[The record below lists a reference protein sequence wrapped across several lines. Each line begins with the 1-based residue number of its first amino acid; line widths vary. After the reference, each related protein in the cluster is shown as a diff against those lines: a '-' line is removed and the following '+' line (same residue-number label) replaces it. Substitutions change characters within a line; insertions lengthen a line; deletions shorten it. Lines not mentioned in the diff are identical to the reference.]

1 MSVAANMMM
10 FNSSRREREER
21 EVYEKALKLL
31 QRAAGISGETTDDI
45 KNFVFDINGKV
56 LSSLR
61 ASYPQ
66 YSLSDDS
73 SILLDIWNQVDH
85 QVRNILQHGLYK
97 DTTIEKAIINDTFE
111 GMINYKKTITN
122 IHELLPELD
131 LDTLFKIMEAIVEET
146 TPIINWPNSIRTPL
160 SDKPWWEEPNRIT
173 CTYNS
178 K

>member
-10 FNSSRREREER
+10 FNSSRIEREER

-73 SILLDIWNQVDH
+73 SILLDILWNQVDH
-85 QVRNILQHGLYK
+85 QVRNILQYGLYK
-97 DTTIEKAIINDTFE
+97 DTTIKKAIINDTFE
-111 GMINYKKTITN
+111 GYDR
-122 IHELLPELD
+122 L
-131 LDTLFKIMEAIVEET
+131 
-146 TPIINWPNSIRTPL
+146 
-160 SDKPWWEEPNRIT
+160 
-173 CTYNS
+173 
-178 K
+178 

>member
-10 FNSSRREREER
+10 FNSSRIEREER

-85 QVRNILQHGLYK
+85 QVRNILQYGLYK
-97 DTTIEKAIINDTFE
+97 DTTIKKAIINDTFE
-111 GMINYKKTITN
+111 GYDR
-122 IHELLPELD
+122 L
-131 LDTLFKIMEAIVEET
+131 
-146 TPIINWPNSIRTPL
+146 
-160 SDKPWWEEPNRIT
+160 
-173 CTYNS
+173 
-178 K
+178 

>member
-1 MSVAANMMM
+1 MSAAANMMM
-10 FNSSRREREER
+10 FNSSRIEHDER

-31 QRAAGISGETTDDI
+31 QRAAGISGETRDDNI

-61 ASYPQ
+61 ARYPQ

-73 SILLDIWNQVDH
+73 SILLDTWN

-111 GMINYKKTITN
+111 GY
-122 IHELLPELD
+122 
-131 LDTLFKIMEAIVEET
+131 
-146 TPIINWPNSIRTPL
+146 
-160 SDKPWWEEPNRIT
+160 DKL
-173 CTYNS
+173 
-178 K
+178 

>member
-10 FNSSRREREER
+10 FNSSRIEREER

-73 SILLDIWNQVDH
+73 SILLDILWN
-85 QVRNILQHGLYK
+85 QVRNILQYGLYK

-111 GMINYKKTITN
+111 GY
-122 IHELLPELD
+122 
-131 LDTLFKIMEAIVEET
+131 
-146 TPIINWPNSIRTPL
+146 
-160 SDKPWWEEPNRIT
+160 DKL
-173 CTYNS
+173 
-178 K
+178 

>member
-1 MSVAANMMM
+1 MSAAANMMM
-10 FNSSRREREER
+10 FNSSRIEREER

-31 QRAAGISGETTDDI
+31 QRAAGISGEPTDNI
-45 KNFVFDINGKV
+45 KNKNFVFDIYINGKV

-111 GMINYKKTITN
+111 GY
-122 IHELLPELD
+122 
-131 LDTLFKIMEAIVEET
+131 
-146 TPIINWPNSIRTPL
+146 
-160 SDKPWWEEPNRIT
+160 DKL
-173 CTYNS
+173 
-178 K
+178 

>member
-61 ASYPQ
+61 AIHNIVFQ
-66 YSLSDDS
+66 M
-73 SILLDIWNQVDH
+73 ILLYYQIYGIKQ
-85 QVRNILQHGLYK
+85 
-97 DTTIEKAIINDTFE
+97 TIK
-111 GMINYKKTITN
+111 
-122 IHELLPELD
+122 
-131 LDTLFKIMEAIVEET
+131 
-146 TPIINWPNSIRTPL
+146 
-160 SDKPWWEEPNRIT
+160 
-173 CTYNS
+173 
-178 K
+178 

>member
-1 MSVAANMMM
+1 MK
-10 FNSSRREREER
+10 
-21 EVYEKALKLL
+21 KALKLL
-31 QRAAGISGETTDDI
+31 QRAAGISGEITDDI

-97 DTTIEKAIINDTFE
+97 DTTIEKAIINDTF
-111 GMINYKKTITN
+111 
-122 IHELLPELD
+122 
-131 LDTLFKIMEAIVEET
+131 
-146 TPIINWPNSIRTPL
+146 
-160 SDKPWWEEPNRIT
+160 
-173 CTYNS
+173 
-178 K
+178 

>member
-1 MSVAANMMM
+1 MYRTNMSVAANMMM
-10 FNSSRREREER
+10 FNSSRIEREER

-45 KNFVFDINGKV
+45 KNFVFDIYINGKV

-73 SILLDIWNQVDH
+73 SILLDIWNQV
-85 QVRNILQHGLYK
+85 RNILQHGLYK

-111 GMINYKKTITN
+111 GY
-122 IHELLPELD
+122 
-131 LDTLFKIMEAIVEET
+131 
-146 TPIINWPNSIRTPL
+146 
-160 SDKPWWEEPNRIT
+160 DKL
-173 CTYNS
+173 
-178 K
+178 

>member
-10 FNSSRREREER
+10 FNSSRIEREER

-45 KNFVFDINGKV
+45 KNFVFDIYINGKV

-73 SILLDIWNQVDH
+73 SILLDIWNQV
-85 QVRNILQHGLYK
+85 RNILQHGLYK

-111 GMINYKKTITN
+111 GY
-122 IHELLPELD
+122 
-131 LDTLFKIMEAIVEET
+131 
-146 TPIINWPNSIRTPL
+146 
-160 SDKPWWEEPNRIT
+160 DKL
-173 CTYNS
+173 
-178 K
+178 

>member
-1 MSVAANMMM
+1 MM

-61 ASYPQ
+61 AGYPQ

-111 GMINYKKTITN
+111 GY
-122 IHELLPELD
+122 
-131 LDTLFKIMEAIVEET
+131 
-146 TPIINWPNSIRTPL
+146 
-160 SDKPWWEEPNRIT
+160 DKL
-173 CTYNS
+173 
-178 K
+178 

>member
-10 FNSSRREREER
+10 FNSSRIEHEER
-21 EVYEKALKLL
+21 EVYEKALELL

-111 GMINYKKTITN
+111 GY
-122 IHELLPELD
+122 
-131 LDTLFKIMEAIVEET
+131 
-146 TPIINWPNSIRTPL
+146 
-160 SDKPWWEEPNRIT
+160 DKL
-173 CTYNS
+173 
-178 K
+178 

>member
-10 FNSSRREREER
+10 FNSSRRERE
-21 EVYEKALKLL
+21 VYEKALKLL
-31 QRAAGISGETTDDI
+31 QRAAGETTDDI

-73 SILLDIWNQVDH
+73 SILLDIWNQIDH

-111 GMINYKKTITN
+111 GY
-122 IHELLPELD
+122 
-131 LDTLFKIMEAIVEET
+131 
-146 TPIINWPNSIRTPL
+146 
-160 SDKPWWEEPNRIT
+160 DKL
-173 CTYNS
+173 
-178 K
+178 

>member
-1 MSVAANMMM
+1 MSQIWW
-10 FNSSRREREER
+10 SSRIEREER
-21 EVYEKALKLL
+21 DEKALKLL

-61 ASYPQ
+61 ASYSQ

-111 GMINYKKTITN
+111 GY
-122 IHELLPELD
+122 
-131 LDTLFKIMEAIVEET
+131 
-146 TPIINWPNSIRTPL
+146 
-160 SDKPWWEEPNRIT
+160 DKL
-173 CTYNS
+173 
-178 K
+178 

>member
-31 QRAAGISGETTDDI
+31 QRATGISGEITDDI

-111 GMINYKKTITN
+111 GY
-122 IHELLPELD
+122 
-131 LDTLFKIMEAIVEET
+131 
-146 TPIINWPNSIRTPL
+146 
-160 SDKPWWEEPNRIT
+160 DKL
-173 CTYNS
+173 
-178 K
+178 

>member
-1 MSVAANMMM
+1 MSAAANMMM
-10 FNSSRREREER
+10 FNSSRSRHEER

-31 QRAAGISGETTDDI
+31 QRAAGISGETTDDTK
-45 KNFVFDINGKV
+45 KNFVFDIYINGKV

-66 YSLSDDS
+66 CSLSDNS

-111 GMINYKKTITN
+111 GY
-122 IHELLPELD
+122 
-131 LDTLFKIMEAIVEET
+131 
-146 TPIINWPNSIRTPL
+146 
-160 SDKPWWEEPNRIT
+160 DKL
-173 CTYNS
+173 
-178 K
+178 

>member
-10 FNSSRREREER
+10 FNSSRIER

-73 SILLDIWNQVDH
+73 SILDIWNQVDH

-111 GMINYKKTITN
+111 GY
-122 IHELLPELD
+122 
-131 LDTLFKIMEAIVEET
+131 
-146 TPIINWPNSIRTPL
+146 
-160 SDKPWWEEPNRIT
+160 DKL
-173 CTYNS
+173 
-178 K
+178 

>member
-10 FNSSRREREER
+10 FNSSRIEREER

-73 SILLDIWNQVDH
+73 SILLDIWNQIDH
-85 QVRNILQHGLYK
+85 QVRNILQYGLYK
-97 DTTIEKAIINDTFE
+97 DTTIKKAIINDTFE
-111 GMINYKKTITN
+111 GY
-122 IHELLPELD
+122 
-131 LDTLFKIMEAIVEET
+131 
-146 TPIINWPNSIRTPL
+146 
-160 SDKPWWEEPNRIT
+160 DKL
-173 CTYNS
+173 
-178 K
+178 

>member
-73 SILLDIWNQVDH
+73 SILLDIWNQIDH

-111 GMINYKKTITN
+111 GYKKTITN
-122 IHELLPELD
+122 IHELD

>member
-45 KNFVFDINGKV
+45 KNFVFDIYINGKV

-73 SILLDIWNQVDH
+73 SILLDILWNQVDH
-85 QVRNILQHGLYK
+85 QVRNILQYGLYK
-97 DTTIEKAIINDTFE
+97 DTTIKKAIINDTFE
-111 GMINYKKTITN
+111 GYDR
-122 IHELLPELD
+122 L
-131 LDTLFKIMEAIVEET
+131 
-146 TPIINWPNSIRTPL
+146 
-160 SDKPWWEEPNRIT
+160 
-173 CTYNS
+173 
-178 K
+178 

>member
-1 MSVAANMMM
+1 MSVAANMMI
-10 FNSSRREREER
+10 EREER

-73 SILLDIWNQVDH
+73 SILLDIWNQV
-85 QVRNILQHGLYK
+85 RNILQQRKQLL
-97 DTTIEKAIINDTFE
+97 TTLLK

>member
-10 FNSSRREREER
+10 FNSSRIEREER

-73 SILLDIWNQVDH
+73 SILLDIWNQV
-85 QVRNILQHGLYK
+85 RNILQHGLYK
-97 DTTIEKAIINDTFE
+97 DTTIEKVIINNTFE
-111 GMINYKKTITN
+111 GY
-122 IHELLPELD
+122 
-131 LDTLFKIMEAIVEET
+131 
-146 TPIINWPNSIRTPL
+146 
-160 SDKPWWEEPNRIT
+160 DKL
-173 CTYNS
+173 
-178 K
+178 

>member
-21 EVYEKALKLL
+21 EREREVYEKALKLL
-31 QRAAGISGETTDDI
+31 QRAAGVSGETTDDI
-45 KNFVFDINGKV
+45 KNFVFDIYINGKV

-61 ASYPQ
+61 AGYPQ

-111 GMINYKKTITN
+111 GY
-122 IHELLPELD
+122 
-131 LDTLFKIMEAIVEET
+131 
-146 TPIINWPNSIRTPL
+146 
-160 SDKPWWEEPNRIT
+160 DKL
-173 CTYNS
+173 
-178 K
+178 